1 MACEA
6 LQRGAAAVAVE
17 QDRRVAAVA
26 LANLE
31 LVAASLPPPAA
42 VTVHR
47 REVLQWLGS
56 EKPSPFNL
64 IYCDPPYRS
73 GLHGAVAEAVMG
85 GGWLA
90 PGGVLVWECG
100 SDALPSVPPGWLV
113 RDQRRYGGTTLIL
126 LELEQQGQLAVRDLP
141 VDRQP
146 QGQASAAE
154 GTAAA
159 VLVPGGHEQPDQ
171 GDRDQTED
179 DAAEERFDHGQQ
191 SGRRSGHNSPTA
203 GASLATHRHQP

>member
-6 LQRGAAAVAVE
+6 LQRGAAAAVAVE

-42 VTVHR
+42 ATVHR

-73 GLHGAVAEAVMG
+73 GLHGAVAEAVMRR
-85 GGWLA
+85 GWLA
-90 PGGVLVWECG
+90 PGGCWCG
-100 SDALPSVPPGWLV
+100 NAVAMPCPQYRRGGWF
-113 RDQRRYGGTTLIL
+113 GTN
-126 LELEQQGQLAVRDLP
+126 
-141 VDRQP
+141 
-146 QGQASAAE
+146 AA
-154 GTAAA
+154 TAAP
-159 VLVPGGHEQPDQ
+159 L
-171 GDRDQTED
+171 
-179 DAAEERFDHGQQ
+179 
-191 SGRRSGHNSPTA
+191 
-203 GASLATHRHQP
+203 